1 MYCAATL
8 LSTFNHRIGAAG
20 ELIFLLPTLLY
31 VDNFTD
37 LSIVFYTKKY
47 IHIASVRRYQER
59 QCVQGAALHRVSV
72 GLIGRKILQPS
83 LLAWLRD

>member
-20 ELIFLLPTLLY
+20 ELLFLLPTLLY

-37 LSIVFYTKKY
+37 LSIVFYTKNIY
-47 IHIASVRRYQER
+47 FIASVRSNEER
-59 QCVQGAALHRVSV
+59 QCVQGAALHCVSV

-83 LLAWLRD
+83 LLAWLSD

>member
-20 ELIFLLPTLLY
+20 ELLFLLPTLLY

-37 LSIVFYTKKY
+37 LSIVFYTKN
-47 IHIASVRRYQER
+47 IFIASVRRNEER